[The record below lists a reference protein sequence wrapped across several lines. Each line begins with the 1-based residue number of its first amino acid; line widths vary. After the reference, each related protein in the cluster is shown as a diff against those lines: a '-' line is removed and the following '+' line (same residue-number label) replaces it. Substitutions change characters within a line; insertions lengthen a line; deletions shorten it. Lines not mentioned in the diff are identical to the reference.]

1 MKKYFLLLL
10 IPLFVASCGREA
22 KKKAAELQ
30 ARNDSLMTQTIQK
43 DEAINEFVRSIND
56 IQGTL
61 DTIKMKENVIN
72 LSTERGGELKQ
83 TAKDQIKTDIQ
94 TIYSMMLKDKD
105 QLAKLTKKL
114 KAANMKVDQLQK
126 MVSRLEKDMAAKSA
140 EIEDM
145 RDKLA
150 KLNIKFEAASLK
162 IDTLNKTVNDQGQ
175 KFNNQTQTIA
185 AQEEAI
191 NTAYYVIGTNKDLK
205 KNGVV
210 KKGDVLADF
219 NKELFTRIDIRKTTE
234 ISILSKKAKILS
246 SHPSTSYKF
255 TGDKKVIQSL
265 QILDSKAFWSNSKYL
280 VIMVD

>member
-1 MKKYFLLLL
+1 
-10 IPLFVASCGREA
+10 
-22 KKKAAELQ
+22 
-30 ARNDSLMTQTIQK
+30 MTQTMQK

-105 QLAKLTKKL
+105 QLAKLSKKL
-114 KAANMKVDQLQK
+114 KAANMKVDELQK
-126 MVSRLEKDMAAKSA
+126 LVSRLEKDMATKSA
-140 EIEDM
+140 ELEDM
-145 RDKLA
+145 RSKLA
-150 KLNIKFEAASLK
+150 KMNIKFEAATLK
-162 IDTLNKTVNDQGQ
+162 IDTLSRTVNDQGQ
-175 KFNNQTQTIA
+175 KINNQTQTIA
-185 AQEEAI
+185 AQEEAL
-191 NTAYYVIGTNKDLK
+191 NTAYYVIGTSKDLK
-205 KNGVV
+205 KNGVI
-210 KKGDVLADF
+210 KKGDILSDF
-219 NKELFTRIDIRKTTE
+219 NKELFTKIDIRKTTE

-265 QILDSKAFWSNSKYL
+265 QILDYKAFWSNSKYL
-280 VIMVD
+280 VIVVD